1 MRKGSYKKNTYK
13 GKRRSKRNN
22 KRYTGRLKHR
32 GGNQSPEIIYF
43 NFFNKLHYGDNI
55 LNLKF
60 LFNISPI
67 LKKKSIKI
75 NYYFDDKYNKREELE
90 RFVDKEAVTLH
101 PLQDKPGD
109 AVGLWMGDNIYNGA
123 FVKAPGP
130 SQSLTYRDFDKYYRA
145 FYQIIVDKLGLKEE
159 NIDVS
164 LFQPEPYLQDIYNGL
179 DEKFKDLDILIING
193 EPQSMQYKYDKEKM
207 NRMCLRLKEKYKVA
221 VTSCFDDSIACTMND
236 NLMLKDIG
244 AISTHAKNI
253 ISVHTG
259 PLATCYNITTKG
271 NVKKWLVLG
280 DDIEYKEADIKI
292 LKSDYDL
299 DNIEKELA

>member
-1 MRKGSYKKNTYK
+1 MSRRYTKKKN
-13 GKRRSKRNN
+13 KRRALRKKSK
-22 KRYTGRLKHR
+22 KVYIKR
-32 GGNQSPEIIYF
+32 GGAENSGQKPF
-43 NFFNKLHYGDNI
+43 NFFNTFHYGDNI

-67 LKKKSIKI
+67 LKKRGIKI
-75 NYYFDDKYNKREELE
+75 NYYFDDIYNKREELE

-101 PLQDKPGD
+101 PLHDKPGD
-109 AVGLWMGDNIYNGA
+109 AVGLWMGANIYNGA
-123 FVKAPGP
+123 FVGAPGP
-130 SQSLTYRDFDKYYRA
+130 PGSLAYREFDIYYRG
-145 FYQIIVDKLGLKEE
+145 FYQIIVDKLGLKDE

-164 LFQPEPYLQDIYNGL
+164 LYQPEPYLQDIYNGL
-179 DEKFKDLDILIING
+179 DEKFKDLDILIINA
-193 EPQSMQYKYDKEKM
+193 EPKSMQYKYDKAKM
-207 NRMCLRLKEKYKVA
+207 DRMCVRLKDKYKVA
-221 VTSCFDDSIACTMND
+221 VTTCVDDSIPCTMKD

-259 PLATCYNITTKG
+259 PLATCYNSTTKG

-280 DDIEYKEADIKI
+280 DDVEYKEADIKI

-299 DNIEKELA
+299 DNIEKELV

>member
-1 MRKGSYKKNTYK
+1 MSRRYTKKKN
-13 GKRRSKRNN
+13 KRKNTRKKSKRVYI
-22 KRYTGRLKHR
+22 KR
-32 GGNQSPEIIYF
+32 GGAENSGQHTF
-43 NFFNKLHYGDNI
+43 NFFNKYHYGDNI

-67 LKKKSIKI
+67 LKKRGIKI

-90 RFVDKEAVTLH
+90 RFVDKDTVTLH
-101 PLQDKPGD
+101 PLQDKPDD
-109 AVGLWMGDNIYNGA
+109 AVDLWMGDNIYNGA

-130 SQSLTYRDFDKYYRA
+130 PGSLAYPEFDKYYRA

-164 LFQPEPYLQDIYNGL
+164 LYQPEPYLQDIYNGL
-179 DEKFKDLDILIING
+179 DEKFKELDILIINA
-193 EPQSMQYKYDKEKM
+193 EPKSLQYKYDKEKM
-207 NRMCLRLKEKYKVA
+207 NRMCLHLKEKYKVA
-221 VTSCFDDSIACTMND
+221 VTSCVDDSIPCTMKD

-259 PLATCYNITTKG
+259 PLATLYNSATKA

-292 LKSDYDL
+292 LKSEYDL
-299 DNIEKELA
+299 DNIEKELV